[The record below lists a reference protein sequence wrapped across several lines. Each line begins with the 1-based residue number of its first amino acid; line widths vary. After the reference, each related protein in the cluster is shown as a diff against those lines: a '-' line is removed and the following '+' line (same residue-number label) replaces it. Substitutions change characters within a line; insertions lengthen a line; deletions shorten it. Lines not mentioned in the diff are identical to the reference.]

1 MTYSIFCFSDAG
13 ASLALKLCEM
23 LRVDKLN
30 VHSTPKYAGK
40 YGFTEHETISSATGD
55 LFRES
60 DALIFIGAAGIAV
73 RSIAPHVVS
82 KVSDPAVL
90 VIDDRGRFVISLL
103 SGHIGGANGLA
114 RSIAGLIG
122 AEPVITTATD
132 GAGKFSCDA
141 WAVTHDCA
149 ISSMAAA
156 KDVSAAILTG
166 DIPVTA
172 EYPLP
177 EELPPGLRRA
187 EEGELGIYIGIHK
200 NDPFG
205 KTLRLIPRTVTLGIG
220 CRKDIPLE
228 SVMAAV
234 RSVLDEA
241 NIDLRSVGRI
251 ASIVNKK
258 DEKGLLEAAR
268 VIGAETVFYTAE
280 ELNAVP
286 GEFEESEFVR
296 KTVGTGNVCER
307 AAVLAGGE
315 LIIKKT
321 AVNGVTVA
329 ASVQERRIEF

>member
-23 LRVDKLN
+23 LRVDRLN

-40 YGFTEHETISSATGD
+40 HGFTEHETISSATGD

-166 DIPVTA
+166 DIPVAA

-177 EELPPGLRRA
+177 EELPSGLRRA

-200 NDPFG
+200 NDPFDT
-205 KTLRLIPRTVTLGIG
+205 TLRLIPRTVTLGIG
-220 CRKDIPLE
+220 CRKDISLE

-241 NIDLRSVGRI
+241 NIELRAVGRI

-268 VIGAETVFYTAE
+268 VIGAETVFFTAD

>member
-1 MTYSIFCFSDAG
+1 MKYSIFCFSDAG

-23 LRVDKLN
+23 LRVDRVN

-40 YGFTEHETISSATGD
+40 YGFTEHETISSAAGD

-122 AEPVITTATD
+122 A
-132 GAGKFSCDA
+132 DA

-156 KDVSAAILTG
+156 KDVSAVILTA
-166 DIPVTA
+166 DIPVSA

-177 EELPPGLRRA
+177 DELPSGLMKA
-187 EEGELGIYIGIHK
+187 EEGPLGIYIGIHRRE
-200 NDPFG
+200 PFDS
-205 KTLRLIPRTVTLGIG
+205 TLRLIPRTVTLGIG
-220 CRKDIPLE
+220 CRKDIAL
-228 SVMAAV
+228 
-234 RSVLDEA
+234 
-241 NIDLRSVGRI
+241 
-251 ASIVNKK
+251 
-258 DEKGLLEAAR
+258 
-268 VIGAETVFYTAE
+268 ETVM
-280 ELNAVP
+280 
-286 GEFEESEFVR
+286 SE
-296 KTVGTGNVCER
+296 G
-307 AAVLAGGE
+307 
-315 LIIKKT
+315 
-321 AVNGVTVA
+321 
-329 ASVQERRIEF
+329 